1 MNLLDVPRNFVFV
14 STLKVTVVAF
24 VRYSFVFCF
33 HVHPHVSSLLG
44 PIVTVVTKISLSPV
58 IAAHVF
64 AKGSVVNAFESTLP
78 TQIFNP
84 FVLRLLVQ
92 CQIFVLGSFEVA
104 LVTVVP
110 GALVVVQLVHAQKPP
125 L

>member
-1 MNLLDVPRNFVFV
+1 MNFLDVPWKFMFV

-24 VRYSFVFCF
+24 IRYAFVFCF
-33 HVHPHVSSLLG
+33 HVHPHVSSLLC
-44 PIVTVVTKISLSPV
+44 PIIAVVTKISLTPV

-64 AKGSVVNAFESTLP
+64 AKGSIVNAFESTLP
-78 TQIFNP
+78 TQIINP

-110 GALVVVQLVHAQKPP
+110 RALVVVQLVHAQKPP